1 MQAIKAI
8 QFGLGTFTENP
19 WSKSPVLRVHVS
31 LAVYMYVSLGLDSA
45 FTISGQLVLRLK
57 SVRITAL
64 WL

>member
-1 MQAIKAI
+1 MQVIKAI

-19 WSKSPVLRVHVS
+19 WSKSPVLRVS